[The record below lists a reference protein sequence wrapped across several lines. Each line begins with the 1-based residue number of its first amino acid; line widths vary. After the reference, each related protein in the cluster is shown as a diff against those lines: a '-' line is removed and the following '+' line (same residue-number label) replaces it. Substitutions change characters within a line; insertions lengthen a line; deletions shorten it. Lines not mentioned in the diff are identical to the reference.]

1 MREEKMKHRILITL
15 LLGFIAAL
23 SAASVNADGY
33 QNSPNWQNQQSY
45 PIPQLYPIGQ
55 VPNQNYNPAP
65 AAPQQYYYPQQQP
78 LPQPQ
83 YQPYQPWQQTQPY
96 YYDQGP
102 YYDPYSGQYFYPIN
116 NNSNPNQYPAQPYY
130 YPTGQD
136 RGVQV
141 NKQWNSNGSLNLNW
155 MIRNVTNENWGKKN
169 IDIKCISGCHLLT
182 NPNQTLWD
190 LPYSVQRGDTLS
202 FSVNIWQPMYG
213 ETMAFSIVA
222 GSKTLYTFSV
232 NPN

>member
-1 MREEKMKHRILITL
+1 MKHRIFTTL
-15 LLGFIAAL
+15 LLGLIAAF
-23 SAASVNADGY
+23 SAASVYADGY
-33 QNSPNWQNQQSY
+33 QNSQPRQNQQTY

-96 YYDQGP
+96 YYEGP
-102 YYDPYSGQYFYPIN
+102 YYEPISGQYFYPIN
-116 NNSNPNQYPAQPYY
+116 NNNTPNQYPVQPY

-136 RGVQV
+136 RSVQV
-141 NKQWNSNGSLNLNW
+141 NKQWNSNGSVNLNW
-155 MIRNVTNENWGKKN
+155 LIRNVTNENWGKKN

-190 LPYSVQRGDTLS
+190 LPYNVQRGETLS

-213 ETMAFSIVA
+213 ETMTFSIVA